1 MTNNHQQSSQSS
13 QSAPSAIDASSA
25 PQRKLGFNTLAIHC
39 GQEADPAT
47 GALITP
53 IYQTSTFVL
62 DELGKNKGYQYARTH
77 NPTRTALEVCLA
89 SLEGAKHG
97 IACASGLA
105 AVSIVLDILSAGDHV
120 IVGEDVYGG
129 VYRLFEK
136 VKRKFNIEFS
146 YVNAAKVEDI
156 EAAIKPNTKLVWL
169 ETPTNP
175 LLKLAD
181 LAAVGQLT
189 KKHKLLFAVDNT
201 FATPYFQK
209 PLQFGADIIVHSTTK
224 YLCGHSDV
232 IGGAIITDNDD
243 LYDQLKFFQNAG
255 GAVPG
260 PFDSFLILRGLKTL
274 ALRLKEHER
283 NAFAVARYLA
293 EHDLVEAVYYPGLP
307 SHPQFDLA
315 KRQMTGFGGIVG
327 FVVKGGL
334 EAAKAVVNSTELFQ
348 LGESLGGVK
357 SLICHPASMT
367 HAPIPK
373 EVREPL
379 GIVDGL
385 IRLSA
390 GIEDAPDLLQDLE
403 IALQAAARATSIPPD
418 SCVPVSAVPAAASGK
433 IAVTAASGAACCVSD
448 KGAKHE

>member
-1 MTNNHQQSSQSS
+1 MTTSKQDSSQPS
-13 QSAPSAIDASSA
+13 QCLSEA
-25 PQRKLGFNTLAIHC
+25 PQRNFGFNTLAIHS
-39 GQEADPAT
+39 GQEADPTT

-89 SLEGAKHG
+89 SLEGAKYG

-146 YVNAAKVEDI
+146 YVNAAKPEEI

-181 LAAVGQLT
+181 LAAVGKIT
-189 KKHKLLFAVDNT
+189 KKHNLLFAVDNT

-232 IGGAIITDNDD
+232 IGGAIVTDSGE
-243 LYDQLKFFQNAG
+243 LYDQLKFYQNAG

-283 NAFAVARYLA
+283 NAFAVARYLS
-293 EHDLVEAVYYPGLP
+293 EHELVESVYYPGLP

-315 KRQMTGFGGIVG
+315 KTQMTGFGGIVG

-334 EAAKAVVNSTELFQ
+334 EAAKSVVNSTELFQ

-357 SLICHPASMT
+357 SLICHPATMT

-385 IRLSA
+385 IRLSV

-403 IALQAAARATSIPPD
+403 IALRVAQQATQQSTQQPASSSAQALSAAVCSTFN
-418 SCVPVSAVPAAASGK
+418 
-433 IAVTAASGAACCVSD
+433 
-448 KGAKHE
+448 KGANNE

>member
-1 MTNNHQQSSQSS
+1 MTANDQDSAEF
-13 QSAPSAIDASSA
+13 QSANQ
-25 PQRKLGFNTLAIHC
+25 QRRLGFNTLAIHC
-39 GQEADPAT
+39 GQEADPTT

-77 NPTRTALEVCLA
+77 NPTRTALEACLA
-89 SLEGAKHG
+89 SLEGAKHA

-105 AVSIVLDILSAGDHV
+105 AVSIVLDTLAAGDHV

-136 VKRKFNIEFS
+136 VKKKFNIEFS
-146 YVNAAKVEDI
+146 YVNAAKPEAI
-156 EAAIKPNTKLVWL
+156 EAAIRSNTKLVWL

-181 LAAVGQLT
+181 LAAVGSLA
-189 KKHKLLFAVDNT
+189 KKYNLLFAVDNT

-209 PLQFGADIIVHSTTK
+209 PLLYGADIIVHSTTK

-232 IGGAIITDNDD
+232 IGGAIVTDRDD
-243 LYDQLKFFQNAG
+243 LYEQLKFYQNAG

-274 ALRLKEHER
+274 ALRLREHER
-283 NAFAVARYLA
+283 NAFAVANYLS
-293 EHDLVEAVYYPGLP
+293 EHELVESVFYPGLP

-315 KRQMTGFGGIVG
+315 KAQMSGFGGIVG

-334 EAAKAVVNSTELFQ
+334 AAATSVVNSTKLFQ

-357 SLICHPASMT
+357 SLICHPATMT

-385 IRLSA
+385 IRLSV

-403 IALQAAARATSIPPD
+403 IALQNAATTNNTGALAALSN
-418 SCVPVSAVPAAASGK
+418 SCC
-433 IAVTAASGAACCVSD
+433 ILT
-448 KGAKHE
+448 KGASNE